1 MNVKKKR
8 FICAF
13 VNALLILLCF
23 ILRFSGAT
31 LALGEAVPMILLP
44 LVLSV
49 AMFCSENAAL
59 TAGFL
64 AGVLMDSS
72 SSETLLFNTLF
83 LTLGA
88 LACSLLSSKY
98 LNRNLK
104 SALCLSAGMSFG
116 YYILKYLIYFVFSS
130 VSAQHSY
137 FSSYLIPS
145 ATYTALWII
154 PFYFMQKKLNNI

>member
-1 MNVKKKR
+1 MNLKRKR

-13 VNALLILLCF
+13 INTLLILLCF

-31 LALGEAVPMILLP
+31 LALGEAVPMILIP
-44 LVLSV
+44 IVLSV
-49 AMFCSENAAL
+49 AIFCSENVAL
-59 TAGFL
+59 AAGFFV
-64 AGVLMDSS
+64 GVLMDSAS
-72 SSETLLFNTLF
+72 SDALVFNTLF
-83 LTLGA
+83 FTLGA
-88 LACSLLSSKY
+88 FACSLLSSRY

-145 ATYTALWII
+145 AIYTALWII
-154 PFYFMQKKLNNI
+154 PFYFMQKKLTNI

>member
-1 MNVKKKR
+1 MNIKRKR

-13 VNALLILLCF
+13 INSLLILLCF

-31 LALGEAVPMILLP
+31 LALGDAVPMILIP

-49 AMFCSENAAL
+49 AIFCSDNAAL
-59 TAGFL
+59 AAGFF

-72 SSETLLFNTLF
+72 SSETLIFNTLF
-83 LTLGA
+83 FTLGA
-88 LACSLLSSKY
+88 FACNLLSSRY

-130 VSAQHSY
+130 VTAQHSY

-145 ATYTALWII
+145 AIYTALWII
-154 PFYFMQKKLNNI
+154 PFYFMQKKLNV